1 MSRWPA
7 PRAALGA
14 IAALLLLAV
23 LSPGA
28 LSAPVEWELLRDGRS
43 LGRVAVMDAR
53 GVRLVAL
60 DSAAGLAGLSAEGKG
75 DTLVLKGPGGSL
87 QLFPGAA
94 AAVHKGE
101 IIPLMH
107 EVVRE
112 GGHWWVDPDCA
123 LVLCGRVAGPEAG
136 SLTWKGEGYKPRLQ
150 APPGPPP
157 ASPAPP
163 PQVSGAPLPGALSA
177 APATVRSIRWGRQ
190 DFGIR
195 VVLDLSNPTAPK
207 IEAGP
212 GAVTVTIPGLMA
224 RGTAG
229 SASPYPSEVGLSVT
243 QFGDRVVMA
252 FKHNA
257 SSVRHFALEGPFRQV
272 IDFYDPRPV
281 GAAQAPYAPWTGPA
295 EEVTVEEAVEV
306 EEELPAEAGPALPAP
321 GMPSK
326 APGGARTVV
335 IDAGHGGKDPGAVA
349 NGVREKDI
357 NLRVARLMA
366 DMLKKEGLR
375 VVLTRST
382 DVYLQLSQRTSI
394 AIKEDADAFVS
405 LHCNALPKGRSAQGM
420 EIYLMALPSDKH
432 AMELALI
439 ENRELVGGGLE
450 SSEAVDRRTRML
462 LKILGDMQQNVKIQE
477 STSFAE
483 ILYRKGGAKK
493 LTMRRVAQAP
503 FFVLRGAG
511 MPSVLVEM
519 GYLTNKAEAAML
531 KNANYQKRIAEAL
544 SAGIVEFLGQSQFN

>member
-1 MSRWPA
+1 MSRWRA
-7 PRAALGA
+7 PRITLCALAAL
-14 IAALLLLAV
+14 ILLPL

-28 LSAPVEWELLRDGRS
+28 LSAQEGWDLLRGGES
-43 LGRVAVMDAR
+43 LGRIPVQTVQ
-53 GVRLVAL
+53 GGRLVAL
-60 DSAAGLAGLSAEGKG
+60 DSAVRLIGLSAEGKG

-87 QLFPGAA
+87 QIFPGAA
-94 AAVHKGE
+94 AAIHKGE

-107 EVVRE
+107 EVLRE

-123 LVLCGRVAGPEAG
+123 LVLFDRVAGSGGG
-136 SLTWKGEGYKPRLQ
+136 SFAWKGEGYKPRPQ
-150 APPGPPP
+150 SIPVPTQEVVAPQPSGASLPGPIP
-157 ASPAPP
+157 AS
-163 PQVSGAPLPGALSA
+163 S
-177 APATVRSIRWGRQ
+177 ATVRSIRWGRQ
-190 DFGIR
+190 DFGLR
-195 VVLDLSNPTAPK
+195 VVLDLSNVTAPEIK
-207 IEAGP
+207 PGP
-212 GAVTVTIPGLMA
+212 GAVTVTIPGFMA

-229 SASPYPSEVGLSVT
+229 SVSPYPSEVGLSVT
-243 QFGDRVVMA
+243 QFGDRVVLA

-257 SSVRHFALEGPFRQV
+257 SSVRHLALEGPFRQV
-272 IDFYDPRPV
+272 IDFYDPRPI
-281 GAAQAPYAPWTGPA
+281 GTAPAPYAPWTQPP
-295 EEVTVEEAVEV
+295 EEVIF
-306 EEELPAEAGPALPAP
+306 EEEISDEPCQPLPVPV
-321 GMPSK
+321 K
-326 APGGARTVV
+326 TPGGVKTVV

-349 NGVREKDI
+349 NGIREKDI

-394 AIKEDADAFVS
+394 ALKEDADAFVS
-405 LHCNALPKGRSAQGM
+405 LHCNALPKGRSAQGV

-450 SSEAVDRRTRML
+450 SSEAVDKRTRTL

-493 LTMRRVAQAP
+493 LPMRRVAQAP
-503 FFVLRGAG
+503 FFVLRGAA

-519 GYLTNKAEAAML
+519 GFITNKVEAAKL
-531 KNANYQKRIAEAL
+531 KNANYQRQIAEAL
-544 SAGIVEFLGQSQFN
+544 SAGIVEFLGQSHYN